1 MFARKKGR
9 LLGGGSNIVYMVAC
23 ARLSEKRTC
32 ELGASRISLRDGGE
46 KISDRMT
53 VVICG
58 I

>member
-1 MFARKKGR
+1 MVVGW
-9 LLGGGSNIVYMVAC
+9 GSNIVYMVAC
-23 ARLSEKRTC
+23 AKLSEKRTC